1 MPNGELGNYRV
12 EYGLRDSTQTTEEDV
27 PDTTF
32 TTPNTLERGT
42 EYTFTVTARTGA
54 GLGTP
59 TTVNVFT
66 LDKLRKMINIILLM
80 CCVYYSFSH
89 TATVEEVVVESLND
103 TSVIVSWTEVV
114 ISGHDID
121 TYTVIYSPVSQLTS
135 KSQDEGEM
143 MIIVP
148 GSDTSIVITGLDPSF
163 NYQFQVFA
171 TVIVGGQT
179 LEGDRSNTAATVRGK

>member
-12 EYGLRDSTQTTEEDV
+12 GYGLRDSTQTTEEDV

-54 GLGTP
+54 GFGTP

-66 LDKLRKMINIILLM
+66 LDKPRKMINILLM

-89 TATVEEVVVESLND
+89 TATVEEVMVASLND
-103 TSVIVSWTEVV
+103 TSLIVLWNVLVIP
-114 ISGHDID
+114 GYPID
-121 TYTVIYSPVSQLTS
+121 NYTVIYSPVSS
-135 KSQDEGEM
+135 KRQEEGEM

-148 GSDTSIVITGLDPSF
+148 GSVTSIVISGLDPSF

-171 TVIVGGQT
+171 TVILDGQT
-179 LEGDRSNTAATVRGK
+179 VNGDRSDSTVTTGRSK

>member
-1 MPNGELGNYRV
+1 MPNGPLGNYRV

-27 PDTTF
+27 PDTSF

-42 EYTFTVTARTGA
+42 EYILTVTARTGA
-54 GLGTP
+54 GFGTP

-66 LDKLRKMINIILLM
+66 LDKPRKMINILLM

-89 TATVEEVVVESLND
+89 TATVEEVMVASLND

-114 ISGHDID
+114 IPDHDIN
-121 TYTVIYSPVSQLTS
+121 TYTVIYSPVSQRRKRHEES
-135 KSQDEGEM
+135 E
-143 MIIVP
+143 MIIIVL
-148 GSDTSIVITGLDPSF
+148 GNVTSIVITGLNPSF

-171 TVIVGGQT
+171 TVTVDGQT
-179 LEGDRSNTAATVRGK
+179 LEGDRSNTVATVRGK

>member
-1 MPNGELGNYRV
+1 MPNGVLRDYRV
-12 EYGLRDSTQTTEEDV
+12 EYGLRDSTQTTVNV
-27 PDTTF
+27 PGTNF
-32 TTPNTLERGT
+32 TTPNTLERGS

-66 LDKLRKMINIILLM
+66 LDKPRKMINIILLM

-89 TATVEEVVVESLND
+89 TATVEEVMVASLND
-103 TSVIVSWTEVV
+103 TSVIVLWTEVV
-114 ISGHDID
+114 ISGHDIN
-121 TYTVIYSPVSQLTS
+121 TYTVIYSPLTS
-135 KSQDEGEM
+135 KRQEGE
-143 MIIVP
+143 IIVL
-148 GSDTSIVITGLDPSF
+148 GSVTSIVITGLDPSF

-179 LEGDRSNTAATVRGK
+179 LEGDRSNTTVRGK

>member
-1 MPNGELGNYRV
+1 MPNGQLGNYKV

-54 GLGTP
+54 GLGIP
-59 TTVNVFT
+59 TTLNVFT
-66 LDKLRKMINIILLM
+66 LDKPRKMINILLM

-89 TATVEEVVVESLND
+89 TASVEGVMVASLND

-114 ISGHDID
+114 IPGHDIN
-121 TYTVIYSPVSQLTS
+121 TYTVIYSPVSQRRKRHEES
-135 KSQDEGEM
+135 E

-148 GSDTSIVITGLDPSF
+148 GSVKSIVITGLDPSF

-171 TVIVGGQT
+171 TVIVDGQT
-179 LEGDRSNTAATVRGK
+179 VNGDSSSTVTTVRGI

>member
-1 MPNGELGNYRV
+1 MYI
-12 EYGLRDSTQTTEEDV
+12 

-66 LDKLRKMINIILLM
+66 LDKPRKMINIILLM

-89 TATVEEVVVESLND
+89 TATVEEVMLTSLND

-121 TYTVIYSPVSQLTS
+121 TYTVIYSPVSQRRKRHEES
-135 KSQDEGEM
+135 E

-148 GSDTSIVITGLDPSF
+148 GSVTSIVITGLDP
-163 NYQFQVFA
+163 
-171 TVIVGGQT
+171 
-179 LEGDRSNTAATVRGK
+179 

>member
-1 MPNGELGNYRV
+1 MPNGQLGNYKV

-54 GLGTP
+54 GLGIP
-59 TTVNVFT
+59 TTLNVFT
-66 LDKLRKMINIILLM
+66 LDKPRKMINILLM

-89 TATVEEVVVESLND
+89 TATVEEVVVVESLND

-114 ISGHDID
+114 IPGHDID
-121 TYTVIYSPVSQLTS
+121 TYTVIYSPVSQRRKRHEES
-135 KSQDEGEM
+135 E

-148 GSDTSIVITGLDPSF
+148 GSVTSIVITGLDPSF

-179 LEGDRSNTAATVRGK
+179 LEGDRSNTVATVRGK

>member
-1 MPNGELGNYRV
+1 MPNGPLGNYRV
-12 EYGLRDSTQTTEEDV
+12 EYGLRDSTQTTTVNV
-27 PDTTF
+27 PGTNF

-66 LDKLRKMINIILLM
+66 LDKPRKMINILLM

-89 TATVEEVVVESLND
+89 TATVEEVMVASLND
-103 TSVIVSWTEVV
+103 TSVIVSWMEVV
-114 ISGHDID
+114 ISGHDIN
-121 TYTVIYSPVSQLTS
+121 TYTVIYSPVTS
-135 KSQDEGEM
+135 KRQEEGEM
-143 MIIVP
+143 MRTVP
-148 GSDTSIVITGLDPSF
+148 GSVTSIVITGLDPSF

>member
-1 MPNGELGNYRV
+1 MPNGQLGNYRV
-12 EYGLRDSTQTTEEDV
+12 EYGQRDSTQTTEEDV

-66 LDKLRKMINIILLM
+66 LDKPRKMINILLM

-89 TATVEEVVVESLND
+89 TATVEEVMVASLND
-103 TSVIVSWTEVV
+103 TSVEVSWTEVV

-121 TYTVIYSPVSQLTS
+121 TYTVIYSPVSQRRKRHEES
-135 KSQDEGEM
+135 E

-148 GSDTSIVITGLDPSF
+148 GSVTSIVITGLNPLF

-171 TVIVGGQT
+171 TVIVDGQT
-179 LEGDRSNTAATVRGK
+179 VNGDSSSTVTTGRSK

>member
-1 MPNGELGNYRV
+1 MPNGVLRDYRV
-12 EYGLRDSTQTTEEDV
+12 EYGLRDSTQTTVNV
-27 PDTTF
+27 PDTNF

-66 LDKLRKMINIILLM
+66 LDKPRKMINIILLM

-89 TATVEEVVVESLND
+89 TATVEEVMVASLND
-103 TSVIVSWTEVV
+103 TSVIVLWNVLV
-114 ISGHDID
+114 IPGYPID
-121 TYTVIYSPVSQLTS
+121 NYTVIYSPVSS
-135 KSQDEGEM
+135 KRQNEGEM

-148 GSDTSIVITGLDPSF
+148 GSDTSIVITGLNPSF

-171 TVIVGGQT
+171 TVIVDGQT
-179 LEGDRSNTAATVRGK
+179 VNGDSSSTVTTGRSK

>member
-1 MPNGELGNYRV
+1 MPNGVLRDYRV
-12 EYGLRDSTQTTEEDV
+12 EYGLRDSTQTTVNV
-27 PDTTF
+27 PGTNF
-32 TTPNTLERGT
+32 TTPNTLERGS

-66 LDKLRKMINIILLM
+66 LDKPRKMINIILLM

-89 TATVEEVVVESLND
+89 TATVEEVMVASLND
-103 TSVIVSWTEVV
+103 TSVIVLWNALV
-114 ISGHDID
+114 IPGHDID
-121 TYTVIYSPVSQLTS
+121 TYTVIYSPLTS
-135 KSQDEGEM
+135 KRQEGE
-143 MIIVP
+143 IIVP
-148 GSDTSIVITGLDPSF
+148 GSVTSIVITGLDPSF

-179 LEGDRSNTAATVRGK
+179 LEGDRSNTTVRGK

>member
-1 MPNGELGNYRV
+1 MPNGELGNYRI

-27 PDTTF
+27 PDTNF

-66 LDKLRKMINIILLM
+66 LDKPRKMINILLM
-80 CCVYYSFSH
+80 CCVYYSISH

-114 ISGHDID
+114 IPGHDID
-121 TYTVIYSPVSQLTS
+121 TYTVIYSPVTS
-135 KSQDEGEM
+135 KRQDEGE

-148 GSDTSIVITGLDPSF
+148 GSYTSIVITGLNPSF

-171 TVIVGGQT
+171 TVIVDGQAVN
-179 LEGDRSNTAATVRGK
+179 GDSSNTVTTVRGK

>member
-1 MPNGELGNYRV
+1 MPNGPLGNYRV

-27 PDTTF
+27 PDTNF

-54 GLGTP
+54 GLGIP

-66 LDKLRKMINIILLM
+66 LDKPRKMINILLM

-89 TATVEEVVVESLND
+89 TATVEEVMVASLND

-121 TYTVIYSPVSQLTS
+121 TYTVIYSPLTS

-148 GSDTSIVITGLDPSF
+148 GSVTSIVITGLDPSF

-179 LEGDRSNTAATVRGK
+179 LEGDRNNTAATVRGM

>member
-1 MPNGELGNYRV
+1 MPNGELGNYRI

-27 PDTTF
+27 PDTNF

-66 LDKLRKMINIILLM
+66 LDKPRKMINILLM
-80 CCVYYSFSH
+80 CCVYYSISH
-89 TATVEEVVVESLND
+89 TATVEEVVVESLSD
-103 TSVIVSWTEVV
+103 TSVEVSWTEVD

-121 TYTVIYSPVSQLTS
+121 NYTVIYSPVTS
-135 KSQDEGEM
+135 KTQEEGEM

-148 GSDTSIVITGLDPSF
+148 GSVTSIVITGLDPSF

-171 TVIVGGQT
+171 TVIVSGQT
-179 LEGDRSNTAATVRGK
+179 LEGDSSNTVTTGRSK

>member
-1 MPNGELGNYRV
+1 MPNGQLRNYRV
-12 EYGLRDSTQTTEEDV
+12 EYGLRDPENV
-27 PDTTF
+27 PGTNF

-42 EYTFTVTARTGA
+42 EYIFTVTARTGA

-66 LDKLRKMINIILLM
+66 LDKPRKMINIILLM

-89 TATVEEVVVESLND
+89 TATVEEVMVESLND

-114 ISGHDID
+114 IPGHDID
-121 TYTVIYSPVSQLTS
+121 TYTVIYSPVTS
-135 KSQDEGEM
+135 KRQEEGEM

-148 GSDTSIVITGLDPSF
+148 GSVTSIVITGLDPSF
-163 NYQFQVFA
+163 NFNYQFQVFA
-171 TVIVGGQT
+171 TVIVDGRT
-179 LEGDRSNTAATVRGK
+179 VEGDRSITVDTVRGK

>member
-1 MPNGELGNYRV
+1 MPNGQLGNYRV
-12 EYGLRDSTQTTEEDV
+12 EYGQRDSTQTTEEDV

-54 GLGTP
+54 GFGTP

-66 LDKLRKMINIILLM
+66 LDKPRKMINIILLM

-89 TATVEEVVVESLND
+89 TATVEEVMVASLND
-103 TSVIVSWTEVV
+103 TSVEVSWTEVV

-121 TYTVIYSPVSQLTS
+121 TYTVIYSPVSQRRKRHEES
-135 KSQDEGEM
+135 E

-148 GSDTSIVITGLDPSF
+148 GSVTSIVITGLNPSF

-171 TVIVGGQT
+171 TVIVDGQT
-179 LEGDRSNTAATVRGK
+179 VNGDSSSTVTTGRSK

>member
-1 MPNGELGNYRV
+1 MPNGELGNYRI

-27 PDTTF
+27 PDTNF

-66 LDKLRKMINIILLM
+66 LDKPRKMINILLM
-80 CCVYYSFSH
+80 CCVYYSISH

-103 TSVIVSWTEVV
+103 TSLIVSWNVLV
-114 ISGHDID
+114 IPGYPID
-121 TYTVIYSPVSQLTS
+121 NYTVIYSPVSS
-135 KSQDEGEM
+135 KRQEEGEM

-148 GSDTSIVITGLDPSF
+148 GSVTSIVITGLDPSF

-171 TVIVGGQT
+171 TVILDGQT
-179 LEGDRSNTAATVRGK
+179 VNGDRSDSTVTTGRSK

>member
-1 MPNGELGNYRV
+1 MPNGQLRDYRV

-27 PDTTF
+27 PDTNF

-66 LDKLRKMINIILLM
+66 LDKPRKMINILLM

-89 TATVEEVVVESLND
+89 TATVEEVMVASLND
-103 TSVIVSWTEVV
+103 TSVEVSWMEV
-114 ISGHDID
+114 IIPGHDID
-121 TYTVIYSPVSQLTS
+121 TYTVIYSPVSQRRKRHEES
-135 KSQDEGEM
+135 E

-148 GSDTSIVITGLDPSF
+148 GSVTSIVITGLDPSF

-171 TVIVGGQT
+171 TVIVGGET
-179 LEGDRSNTAATVRGK
+179 VNGDRSNSTVTTGRSK

>member
-1 MPNGELGNYRV
+1 MPNGPLGNYRV
-12 EYGLRDSTQTTEEDV
+12 EYGLRDSTQTTTVNV
-27 PDTTF
+27 PGTNF

-54 GLGTP
+54 GFGTP

-66 LDKLRKMINIILLM
+66 LDKPRKMINILLM

-89 TATVEEVVVESLND
+89 TATVEEVMVASLND
-103 TSVIVSWTEVV
+103 ASVEVSWMEVV
-114 ISGHDID
+114 IPGHDID
-121 TYTVIYSPVSQLTS
+121 TYTVIYSPLTS

-148 GSDTSIVITGLDPSF
+148 GSVTSIVITGLDPSF

-179 LEGDRSNTAATVRGK
+179 LEGDRSNTTVRGK

>member
-1 MPNGELGNYRV
+1 MPYGELGNYRV

-27 PDTTF
+27 PDTNF

-54 GLGTP
+54 GFGTP

-66 LDKLRKMINIILLM
+66 LDKPCKMINILLM

-121 TYTVIYSPVSQLTS
+121 TYTVIYSPVSQHRKRHEES
-135 KSQDEGEM
+135 E
-143 MIIVP
+143 MIIIVL
-148 GSDTSIVITGLDPSF
+148 GNVTSIIITGLDPSF

-171 TVIVGGQT
+171 TVIVDGQT
-179 LEGDRSNTAATVRGK
+179 VNGDSSSTVTTGRSK

>member
-1 MPNGELGNYRV
+1 MPNGPLGNYRV

-27 PDTTF
+27 PDTNF

-59 TTVNVFT
+59 TTVNVTT
-66 LDKLRKMINIILLM
+66 LDKPRKMINIILLM

-89 TATVEEVVVESLND
+89 TATVEEVMVESLND
-103 TSVIVSWTEVV
+103 TAVIVSWMEVV

-121 TYTVIYSPVSQLTS
+121 TYTVIYSPVTS
-135 KSQDEGEM
+135 KSQDEVE

-148 GSDTSIVITGLDPSF
+148 GNVTSIVITGLDPSF

-179 LEGDRSNTAATVRGK
+179 LEGDRNNTVATGKK

>member
-1 MPNGELGNYRV
+1 MPNGQLGNYRV
-12 EYGLRDSTQTTEEDV
+12 GYGLRDSTQTTEEDV
-27 PDTTF
+27 PETTF
-32 TTPNTLERGT
+32 TTPNTLERGS

-54 GLGTP
+54 GFGTP

-66 LDKLRKMINIILLM
+66 LDKPRKMINILLM

-89 TATVEEVVVESLND
+89 TATVEEVMVVESLND
-103 TSVIVSWTEVV
+103 TSVNVSWTEVV

-121 TYTVIYSPVSQLTS
+121 TYTVIYSPLTS
-135 KSQDEGEM
+135 KRQDEGEM

-179 LEGDRSNTAATVRGK
+179 LEGDRSNTTDTSKI

>member
-1 MPNGELGNYRV
+1 MPNGPLGNYRV
-12 EYGLRDSTQTTEEDV
+12 GYGLRDSTQTTEEDV
-27 PDTTF
+27 PETTF

-54 GLGTP
+54 GFGTP

-66 LDKLRKMINIILLM
+66 LDKPRKMINILLM

-89 TATVEEVVVESLND
+89 TATVEEVMVKSLND
-103 TSVIVSWTEVV
+103 TSVEVSWTEVV
-114 ISGHDID
+114 IPGHDID
-121 TYTVIYSPVSQLTS
+121 NYTVIYSPVSQRRKRHEES
-135 KSQDEGEM
+135 E

-148 GSDTSIVITGLDPSF
+148 GSVTSIVITGLNPSF

-171 TVIVGGQT
+171 TVIVDGQT
-179 LEGDRSNTAATVRGK
+179 VNGDSNSTVTTGSSK

>member
-42 EYTFTVTARTGA
+42 EYIFTVTARTGA

-66 LDKLRKMINIILLM
+66 LDKPRKMINILLM

-89 TATVEEVVVESLND
+89 TATVEEVMVESLND

-114 ISGHDID
+114 ISGHDIN
-121 TYTVIYSPVSQLTS
+121 TYTVIYSPVSQRRKRHEES
-135 KSQDEGEM
+135 E

-148 GSDTSIVITGLDPSF
+148 GSVTSIIITGLDPSF

-171 TVIVGGQT
+171 TVIVDGET
-179 LEGDRSNTAATVRGK
+179 VNGDRSNSTVTTGRSK